1 MSGSVSSSSGVL
13 QGSRYAQSLRQ
24 LPKDGAQ
31 CAVPE
36 LFHQVYAPV
45 GNSILLSALIASL
58 PPILLALLLAV
69 MRVAPWRAAIAGAT
83 TAFALAW
90 LVWGMPLSLTV
101 AAATHGMAYGLW
113 PISWIVVS
121 AVFFYNLSVES
132 GDFDVIRRSLA
143 RLTGDRRIQVLLV
156 AFCFGALIE
165 GIAGFGAPVA
175 ITAAML
181 AGLGFEAVTA
191 AVLALIA
198 NTAPVAFGSLGI
210 PVTTLGG
217 LLAPML
223 NSDAQTTT
231 RALSA
236 MVGRQLPIFSLLIP
250 AYLVTL
256 YAGWRRMLEVWPA
269 VLTAGLT
276 FAIAQF
282 TISNVVGP
290 ELTDTL
296 AALVSLASVALLL
309 RVWQPATEYHG
320 DLPTSSSSGDAAGA
334 SDSGGRVVRA
344 YATYGILVIAVLIG
358 QSGNFA
364 VMSKVPPPA
373 NVTALLR
380 CGQIG
385 NKLCPEPWI
394 GESAAT
400 APQGFRFPVWE
411 FGWPGAY
418 RVDNSKLVA
427 LVQREAPVV
436 AASSPYPLTF
446 RLDFV
451 AAAGTLVLLSALL
464 AFVPMVVCGLRPAA
478 LGRVFLQTLRQLR
491 LPILTIAFILSIAT
505 VMNYSGMTSSMAL
518 ALARTGWWF
527 PFFSAWLGMIGVFLT
542 GSDTAS
548 NTLFGPLQAT
558 TAQVAG
564 LNPILM
570 GATNSSAGVMGKMI
584 SPQNLSVGAAGVGA
598 VGREGEILRRVLIHS
613 IVLTTLM
620 GLLAMLQAY
629 VVPWMVPTLAR

>member
-1 MSGSVSSSSGVL
+1 MT
-13 QGSRYAQSLRQ
+13 
-24 LPKDGAQ
+24 D
-31 CAVPE
+31 
-36 LFHQVYAPV
+36 LFHQTYDPV
-45 GNSILLSALIASL
+45 AGSVLLSALVASL
-58 PPILLALLLAV
+58 PPILLAVMLAV
-69 MRVAPWRAAIAGAT
+69 MRVAPWKAAIAGASA
-83 TAFALAW
+83 AFTLAW
-90 LVWGMPLSLTV
+90 LVWGMPLGLTV

-132 GDFDVIRRSLA
+132 GDFDVIRRALA

-181 AGLGFEAVTA
+181 AGLGFEPITA

-223 NSDAQTTT
+223 GSDAQTTT

-236 MVGRQLPIFSLLIP
+236 MVGRQLPIFSLMIP

-256 YAGWRRMLEVWPA
+256 YAGWRRMVEVWPA

-276 FAIAQF
+276 FAIGQF
-282 TISNVVGP
+282 AISNYVGP

-296 AALVSLASVALLL
+296 AAMFSLASVALLL
-309 RVWQPATEYHG
+309 RVWKPATEYTG
-320 DLPTSSSSGDAAGA
+320 EPTASPTSSTAAA
-334 SDSGGRVVRA
+334 ATIDPPSRVIRA
-344 YATYGILVIAVLIG
+344 YATYGILVITVLIG

-364 VMSKVPPPA
+364 GMSKVPPPA

-380 CGQIG
+380 CGQGG
-385 NKLCPEPWI
+385 NKLCPDPWI
-394 GESAAT
+394 GTAASV

-411 FGWPGAY
+411 FSWPGAY
-418 RVDNSKLVA
+418 RVEDGKNA
-427 LVQREAPVV
+427 PIVQRETPVV
-436 AASSPYPLTF
+436 AKSSPYALTF
-446 RLDFV
+446 RLDFL
-451 AAAGTLVLLSALL
+451 AAAGTLVFLSALL
-464 AFVPMVVCGLRPAA
+464 AFVPMLLCGVKPAA
-478 LGRVFLQTLRQLR
+478 LGRTAKATYRQLR

-542 GSDTAS
+542 GSDTSS

-558 TAQVAG
+558 TANVAG

-598 VGREGEILRRVLIHS
+598 VGREGEILRRVVVHS
-613 IVLTTLM
+613 LVLTTLM
-620 GLLAMLQAY
+620 GILAMLQAY
-629 VVPWMVPTLAR
+629 VFPWMVPTLTK